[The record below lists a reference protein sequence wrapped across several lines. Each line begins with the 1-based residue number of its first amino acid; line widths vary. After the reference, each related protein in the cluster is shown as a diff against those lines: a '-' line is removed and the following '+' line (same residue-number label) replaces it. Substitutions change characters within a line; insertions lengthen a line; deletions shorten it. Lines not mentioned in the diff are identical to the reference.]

1 MDFLSYVAEVS
12 RGWDEPNSREK
23 GKFPSQQTQNPK
35 AGMYMLSEDVDMKA
49 KVATIARRLEE
60 LELKKMHEVQAIS
73 ELKPMPCH
81 APFANHVVDEC
92 PTMPAVRDVSWRNH
106 PNFSWK
112 PRPPPYQPQGQTQ
125 APQQPSSVEQAIVN
139 LSKVM
144 ENGGMQNDLSQKID
158 NIQYSISRLTNLNTV
173 MRRKVPLSTKPK
185 SKGVHEVETQDGES
199 SNLREVKAVI
209 TLRVEGEEQ
218 SGKKSASKSSIEEEP
233 RIVIKEDMMKKH
245 MPPPFPQAL
254 HGKKEIKNSSEI
266 LEDLCT
272 VKRGLQV
279 TKNAFLTE
287 QVSAI
292 IQRGLKPTTMTLSLA
307 DRSVKIPRGVIED
320 VLVQVDKFYYPVD
333 FVLTFGNMTL
343 EVNIFHL
350 CKRHLYPEE
359 EEGFEE
365 VCLINTLVEE
375 HCDKSLEESLNEN
388 LEVLE
393 DGFPEPSDVLAIMS
407 PWRRREEILPLFNQ
421 EDSQG
426 VAVEDPPK
434 LILKPLPVELKYAYL
449 EDDEKC
455 PVVVSSTLTSDQE
468 DSLLGVLRKCKKAIG
483 WQISDLKGISP
494 LVCTHHIYME
504 DDAKPVRQPQ
514 RRLNPHMQEVV
525 RSEVLKLLQAGIIYP
540 ISDSLWVSPTQ
551 VVPKKSGI
559 TVIQNEKG
567 EEVSTRP
574 TSGWR
579 VCIDYRR
586 LNSVTRKDHFPLPF
600 MDQVLERVSGHPFYC
615 FLDGYSGYFQIEI
628 DLEDQEKTTFT
639 CPFGTFAYRRMPF
652 GLCNAPATFQRCMLS
667 IFSDMVERIMEVFMD
682 DITVYGSSYEECL
695 MHLEAVLHRCI
706 EKDLV
711 LNWEKCHFMVQK
723 GIVLGHI
730 ISKNGIEVDKAKVEL
745 IVKLPPPTNVK
756 GIRQF
761 LGHAGFYRRIIK
773 DFSKISKPLCELL
786 VKDASLCGMR
796 SVRESFEEL
805 KQFLTTAPNR
815 QREDGK
821 PYVIYYASRTLNEAQ
836 KNYTTTE
843 KELLAVVFALDKFRA
858 YLVGSSIVVFTDHSA
873 LKYLLTKQD
882 AKARLIRWI
891 LLLQEFNLQIR
902 DKKGESLMSVDLAPW
917 YSHIANFLVT
927 GEVPSEWSAQDK
939 RYFLAKIH
947 AYYWEEPFLF
957 KYCAD
962 QIIRKCVPEQ
972 EQSGILSHC
981 HDSACG
987 GHFAS
992 QKTAMKVIQS
1002 GFWWPSLFKD
1012 AHSMCKACD
1021 RCQRLDF
1028 MGPFPMSFGHSYI
1041 LVGVDYVSKW
1051 VEAIPCRSNDHKV
1064 TLLAKYRVKHK
1075 VATPYHPQT
1084 SGQVELANREIK
1096 NLLMKVVNVNRKDW
1110 SIKLLDSLWAYR
1122 TAYKTILGMSPY
1134 RLVYGKACHL
1144 PVEIEYKTWWA
1155 IKKLNMD
1162 LSRAGLKRCL
1172 DLNELEELR
1181 NDAYLNS
1188 KIAKAR
1194 LKKWHDQLVNQKN
1207 FTKGQ
1212 KVLLYDSKLHLFPG
1226 KLKSRWTGPFIIH
1239 EVHPN
1244 GVVEIFNPTGNQT
1257 FKVNGHRLKPF
1268 LEPYSTDKEEINLLE
1283 PPQL

>member
-1 MDFLSYVAEVS
+1 
-12 RGWDEPNSREK
+12 
-23 GKFPSQQTQNPK
+23 
-35 AGMYMLSEDVDMKA
+35 
-49 KVATIARRLEE
+49 
-60 LELKKMHEVQAIS
+60 
-73 ELKPMPCH
+73 
-81 APFANHVVDEC
+81 
-92 PTMPAVRDVSWRNH
+92 
-106 PNFSWK
+106 
-112 PRPPPYQPQGQTQ
+112 
-125 APQQPSSVEQAIVN
+125 
-139 LSKVM
+139 M
-144 ENGGMQNDLSQKID
+144 EGMQNDLSQKID

-173 MRRKVPLSTKPK
+173 NEKGKFPSQP
-185 SKGVHEVETQDGES
+185 SQNPKGVHEVETQEGES
-199 SNLREVKAVI
+199 SKLREVKAVI
-209 TLRVEGEEQ
+209 TLRSGKEVDQPLPKVRQDEELMLKRTLVKENNNQ
-218 SGKKSASKSSIEEEP
+218 EEKSGKKISRQVKVNIP
-233 RIVIKEDMMKKH
+233 LLDMIKQVPTYAKFLK
-245 MPPPFPQAL
+245 
-254 HGKKEIKNSSEI
+254 
-266 LEDLCT
+266 DLCT
-272 VKRGLQV
+272 VKRGLHV
-279 TKNAFLTE
+279 TKKAFLTE

-292 IQRGLKPTTMTLSLA
+292 IQSKSPVKYKDPGCPTISVNIGGTHVEKALLDLGASVNLLPYSVYEQLGLGGLKPTTITLSLA
-307 DRSVKIPRGVIED
+307 DRSVKIPRGMIED
-320 VLVQVDKFYYPVD
+320 VIVQVDKFYYPVD
-333 FVLTFGNMTL
+333 FVVLDTDPTVREANYVPIILVRPFVATSNAIINCRNGVMQLTFGNMTL
-343 EVNIFHL
+343 ELNIFHL
-350 CKRHLYPEE
+350 CKRHLHPEE
-359 EEGFEE
+359 EEGLEE

-375 HCDKSLEESLNEN
+375 HCDMNLEESLNES

-393 DGFPEPSDVLAIMS
+393 EGLPEASDVLAIMS
-407 PWRRREEILPLFNQ
+407 PWRRKEEILPLFNK

-426 VAVEDPPK
+426 AAMEDPPK
-434 LILKPLPVELKYAYL
+434 LVLKPLPIDLKYAYL
-449 EDDEKC
+449 EEDEKC

-483 WQISDLKGISP
+483 WKISDLKGISP

-504 DDAKPVRQPQ
+504 ENAKPVSQPQ
-514 RRLNPHMQEVV
+514 KRLNPHMQEVV
-525 RSEVLKLLQAGIIYP
+525 RGEVLKLLQAGIIYP
-540 ISDSLWVSPTQ
+540 ISDSLWVSLTQ

-567 EEVSTRP
+567 EEVSTHP
-574 TSGWR
+574 TLGWR

-615 FLDGYSGYFQIEI
+615 FLDGYSG
-628 DLEDQEKTTFT
+628 
-639 CPFGTFAYRRMPF
+639 RMLF
-652 GLCNAPATFQRCMLS
+652 GLCNAPVTFQRCMLS

-682 DITVYGSSYEECL
+682 DITVYGGSYEECL
-695 MHLEAVLHRCI
+695 LHLEAVLQRCI

-711 LNWEKCHFMVQK
+711 LNWEICHFMVQQ

-761 LGHAGFYRRIIK
+761 LGHVGFYRRFIK

-786 VKDASLCGMR
+786 VKDAKFVWDEKCQK
-796 SVRESFEEL
+796 SFEEL
-805 KQFLTTAPNR
+805 KQFLTTAPIVRAPNWKLPFEVMCDASDLAMGAVLG

-821 PYVIYYASRTLNEAQ
+821 PW
-836 KNYTTTE
+836 
-843 KELLAVVFALDKFRA
+843 
-858 YLVGSSIVVFTDHSA
+858 SSIVVFTDHSA

-882 AKARLIRWI
+882 AKVRLIRWI
-891 LLLQEFNLQIR
+891 LLLQEFNLQIW
-902 DKKGESLMSVDLAPW
+902 DKKGVENVVADHLSRLVIAHDSHGLPINDDFPEESLMSIEVAPW
-917 YSHIANFLVT
+917 YSHIANYLVT
-927 GEVPSEWSAQDK
+927 RKVLSEWSAQDK
-939 RYFLAKIH
+939 RHFFAKIY

-992 QKTAMKVIQS
+992 QKTAMKVIKS
-1002 GFWWPSLFKD
+1002 
-1012 AHSMCKACD
+1012 
-1021 RCQRLDF
+1021 DF

-1064 TLLAKYRVKHK
+1064 VLKFLKEIIFARFGVPKAIISDGGTHFCNKPFETLLAKYGVKDK

-1096 NLLMKVVNVNRKDW
+1096 NILMKVVNVNRKDW

-1144 PVEIEYKTWWA
+1144 PVEVEYKAWWA
-1155 IKKLNMD
+1155 IKKVNMD
-1162 LSRAGLKRCL
+1162 LTRAGLKRCL
-1172 DLNELEELR
+1172 DLNELEEMR

-1188 KIAKAR
+1188 KIAKER

-1212 KVLLYDSKLHLFPG
+1212 RVLLYDSKLHLFLG
-1226 KLKSRWTGPFIIH
+1226 KWKSRWTGPFIIH
-1239 EVHPN
+1239 DVQSN
-1244 GVVEIFNPTGNQT
+1244 GVVELLNFNSTRT
-1257 FKVNGHRLKPF
+1257 FKVNGHRLKPIWNHF
-1268 LEPYSTDKEEINLLE
+1268 PKTRRNSSSLIHLQHETLSSWLNLVGKLEE
-1283 PPQL
+1283 